1 MKAQVNEISIK
12 YQGNFKISQAPKI
25 TSSVSAAELLFDTWN
40 KDQIGLQECFK
51 VMLLNNANRVK
62 GIFEVS
68 TGGITGT
75 LVDLRIL
82 FAVVLKSLSCSV
94 ILLLREKIELQKF
107 LKFVIEK
114 LSFDN
119 LPYVSVKDY
128 KESIKEV
135 KDEDLEINN
144 EKINK
149 FFRNSIVTNES
160 LDAEIIESNF
170 ENLNINEQ
178 ATAYKKL
185 FETASKLLKLNFLSR
200 PSYFNSSKFFRLYNP
215 DFSNPI
221 LKNLP
226 SDYFSKY
233 IFEDPKIYLNRFIE
247 TYLDQFD
254 NINSEAKKVF
264 FDGIGSLL
272 RSVDFEEEN
281 NITMII
287 EEYEQQF
294 PLAIKKEIHKIYID
308 FYYSSVRNEG
318 FAQKH
323 YSKELFAR
331 KKIKRET
338 ITEWI
343 TKKIKNDLDLY
354 KTKEDFNYKYFAYT
368 YEDLGKVLDKSLDEW
383 TEMVRSILYSLDK
396 N

>member
-1 MKAQVNEISIK
+1 M
-12 YQGNFKISQAPKI
+12 
-25 TSSVSAAELLFDTWN
+25 
-40 KDQIGLQECFK
+40 
-51 VMLLNNANRVK
+51 
-62 GIFEVS
+62 
-68 TGGITGT
+68 
-75 LVDLRIL
+75 
-82 FAVVLKSLSCSV
+82 
-94 ILLLREKIELQKF
+94 
-107 LKFVIEK
+107 
-114 LSFDN
+114 
-119 LPYVSVKDY
+119 
-128 KESIKEV
+128 
-135 KDEDLEINN
+135 
-144 EKINK
+144 
-149 FFRNSIVTNES
+149 
-160 LDAEIIESNF
+160 
-170 ENLNINEQ
+170 
-178 ATAYKKL
+178 
-185 FETASKLLKLNFLSR
+185 
-200 PSYFNSSKFFRLYNP
+200 
-215 DFSNPI
+215 
-221 LKNLP
+221 
-226 SDYFSKY
+226 
-233 IFEDPKIYLNRFIE
+233 
-247 TYLDQFD
+247 
-254 NINSEAKKVF
+254 
-264 FDGIGSLL
+264 